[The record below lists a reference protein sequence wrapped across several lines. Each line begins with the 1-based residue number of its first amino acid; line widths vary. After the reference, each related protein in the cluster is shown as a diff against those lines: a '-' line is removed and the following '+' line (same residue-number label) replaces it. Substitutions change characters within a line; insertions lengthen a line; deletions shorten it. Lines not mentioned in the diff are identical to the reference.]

1 MGLIKAAINA
11 VAGNLADQYKEYIY
25 CESLSNDILA
35 SKGHKRVGSR
45 GTNKGDDNVITDGS
59 AIAVNEGQCALV
71 VVDGKVSEVAAEAG
85 VFEFKS
91 AVSPSVFSG
100 SLGDGIMN
108 TIKDIGS
115 RITYGGQAGH
125 DQRVYYV
132 NIKEIMGNRYG
143 TVNPIP
149 FRVVDN
155 NIGLDVDVSLRCNG
169 EYSFRITN
177 PVLFYT
183 NVCGNF
189 GETFNRSNID
199 SMLKAEILTAL
210 QPALGK
216 ISEQGVRPS
225 ALPGKAVEISDALN
239 EALTEKWGKLRG
251 MVVASFAMNPPTLP
265 KEDQEMI
272 TNLQRTAVMRNP
284 NMAAATLVE
293 AQASAMKTAAGNQGG
308 AMMGFMGMN
317 MAQQQGGFNAQSLYQ
332 MGAQQQAQQPV
343 QQNVQQ
349 PAAQAAPAQGTWT
362 CECGASNTG
371 KFCANCGKA
380 KPAQAEGWTCSCGT
394 VNKGKFCQNCG
405 KPRPSG
411 APVYRCDKCGWQP
424 EDPAPPPKFCPEC
437 GDPFDANDLV
447 WTRTKQHKLPLAVYC
462 GWSLCVI

>member
-35 SKGHKRVGSR
+35 AKGHKRVGSR

-100 SLGDGIMN
+100 NLGDGIMN

-225 ALPGKAVEISDALN
+225 ALPGKAVEISEALN

-332 MGAQQQAQQPV
+332 MGAQQPV

-362 CECGASNTG
+362 CECGTSNTG

-424 EDPAPPPKFCPEC
+424 EDPAHPPKFCPEC

-447 WTRTKQHKLPLAVYC
+447 
-462 GWSLCVI
+462 

>member
-35 SKGHKRVGSR
+35 AKGHKRVGSR

-100 SLGDGIMN
+100 NLGDGIMN

-225 ALPGKAVEISDALN
+225 ALPGKAVEISEALN

-343 QQNVQQ
+343 QQ

-411 APVYRCDKCGWQP
+411 APVYRCDKCGWRP
-424 EDPAPPPKFCPEC
+424 EDPAHPPKFCPEC

-447 WTRTKQHKLPLAVYC
+447 
-462 GWSLCVI
+462 

>member
-35 SKGHKRVGSR
+35 AKGHKRVGSR

-59 AIAVNEGQCALV
+59 AITVNEGQCALV

-225 ALPGKAVEISDALN
+225 ALPGKAVEISEALN

-349 PAAQAAPAQGTWT
+349 PAAQGTWT

-371 KFCANCGKA
+371 KFCANCGKG

-411 APVYRCDKCGWQP
+411 APVYRCDKCGWKP
-424 EDPAPPPKFCPEC
+424 EDPAHPPKFCPEC

-447 WTRTKQHKLPLAVYC
+447 
-462 GWSLCVI
+462 

>member
-11 VAGNLADQYKEYIY
+11 VSGNLADQYKEYIY

-35 SKGHKRVGSR
+35 AKGHKRVGSR

-59 AIAVNEGQCALV
+59 AIAVNEGQCALI
-71 VVDGKVSEVAAEAG
+71 VVDGKVSEVVAEAG

-91 AVSPSVFSG
+91 ALSPSVFSG
-100 SLGDGIMN
+100 NLGDSLMN

-169 EYSFRITN
+169 EYSYRITN

-189 GETFNRSNID
+189 GETYNRSSLD
-199 SMLKAEILTAL
+199 SMLKTEIITAL
-210 QPALGK
+210 QPALAK

-225 ALPGKAVEISDALN
+225 SLPAHTTEISEALN
-239 EALTEKWGKLRG
+239 EVLSKKWGEARG
-251 MVVASFAMNPPTLP
+251 MVVASFGMNPPTLP

-272 TNLQRTAVMRNP
+272 TNLQRTAVYRNA
-284 NMAAATLVE
+284 NMAAATMVD
-293 AQASAMKTAAGNQGG
+293 AQAKAMQTAAGNSGG

-317 MAQQQGGFNAQSLYQ
+317 MAQQQGGLNAQQLFQ
-332 MGAQQQAQQPV
+332 MGAQQQAAQQA
-343 QQNVQQ
+343 Q
-349 PAAQAAPAQGTWT
+349 PAPAAAPAQSSAPGWT
-362 CECGASNTG
+362 CECGAANTG
-371 KFCANCGKA
+371 KFCANCGKP
-380 KPAQAEGWTCSCGT
+380 KPAQAEGWTCSCGAL
-394 VNKGKFCQNCG
+394 NKGKFCQNCG
-405 KPRPSG
+405 KPRPAG
-411 APVYRCDKCGWQP
+411 APVYQCDKCGWKP
-424 EDPAPPPKFCPEC
+424 EDPAHPPKFCPEC

-447 WTRTKQHKLPLAVYC
+447 
-462 GWSLCVI
+462 

>member
-35 SKGHKRVGSR
+35 AKGHKRVGSR

-332 MGAQQQAQQPV
+332 MGAQQQAQQP
-343 QQNVQQ
+343 
-349 PAAQAAPAQGTWT
+349 AAQAAPAQGTWT
-362 CECGASNTG
+362 CECGTSNTG

-411 APVYRCDKCGWQP
+411 APVYRCDKCGWKP
-424 EDPAPPPKFCPEC
+424 EDPAHPPKFCPEC

-447 WTRTKQHKLPLAVYC
+447 
-462 GWSLCVI
+462 

>member
-25 CESLSNDILA
+25 CESLSNDVLA
-35 SKGHKRVGSR
+35 AKGHKRVGSR

-108 TIKDIGS
+108 SIKDIGS

-225 ALPGKAVEISDALN
+225 ALPGKAVEISNALN

-343 QQNVQQ
+343 QQ
-349 PAAQAAPAQGTWT
+349 PAAQGTWT
-362 CECGASNTG
+362 CECGTSNTG
-371 KFCANCGKA
+371 KFCANCGKP

-424 EDPAPPPKFCPEC
+424 EDPAHPPKFCPEC

-447 WTRTKQHKLPLAVYC
+447 
-462 GWSLCVI
+462 

>member
-11 VAGNLADQYKEYIY
+11 VSGNLADQYKEYIY

-35 SKGHKRVGSR
+35 AKGHKRVGSR

-59 AIAVNEGQCALV
+59 AIAVNEGQCALI
-71 VVDGKVSEVAAEAG
+71 VVDGKVSEVVAEAG

-91 AVSPSVFSG
+91 ALSPSVFSG
-100 SLGDGIMN
+100 NLGDSLMN

-169 EYSFRITN
+169 EYSYRITN

-189 GETFNRSNID
+189 GETYNRSSLD
-199 SMLKAEILTAL
+199 SMLKTEIITAL
-210 QPALGK
+210 QPALAK

-225 ALPGKAVEISDALN
+225 SLPAHTTEISEALN
-239 EALTEKWGKLRG
+239 EVLSKKWGEARG
-251 MVVASFAMNPPTLP
+251 MVVASFGMNPPTLP

-272 TNLQRTAVMRNP
+272 TNLQRTAVYRNA
-284 NMAAATLVE
+284 NMAAATMVD
-293 AQASAMKTAAGNQGG
+293 AQAKAMQTAAGNSGG

-317 MAQQQGGFNAQSLYQ
+317 MAQQQGGLNAQQLFQ
-332 MGAQQQAQQPV
+332 MGAQQQAAQQA
-343 QQNVQQ
+343 Q
-349 PAAQAAPAQGTWT
+349 PAPAAAPAQNGAAGWT
-362 CECGASNTG
+362 CECGTANTG
-371 KFCANCGKA
+371 KFCANCGKP
-380 KPAQAEGWTCSCGT
+380 KPAQAEGWTCSCGEL
-394 VNKGKFCQNCG
+394 NKGKFCQNCG
-405 KPRPSG
+405 KPRPAG
-411 APVYRCDKCGWQP
+411 APLYQCDKCGWKP
-424 EDPAPPPKFCPEC
+424 EDPAHPPKFCPEC

-447 WTRTKQHKLPLAVYC
+447 
-462 GWSLCVI
+462 

>member
-35 SKGHKRVGSR
+35 AKGHKRVGSR

-183 NVCGNF
+183 NICGNF

-225 ALPGKAVEISDALN
+225 ALPGKAVEISEALN

-293 AQASAMKTAAGNQGG
+293 AQASAMETAAGNQGG

-332 MGAQQQAQQPV
+332 MGAQQQAQQT
-343 QQNVQQ
+343 VQQ

-411 APVYRCDKCGWQP
+411 APVYRCDKCGWKP
-424 EDPAPPPKFCPEC
+424 EDPAHPPKFCPEC

-447 WTRTKQHKLPLAVYC
+447 
-462 GWSLCVI
+462 

>member
-35 SKGHKRVGSR
+35 AKGHKRVGSR

-332 MGAQQQAQQPV
+332 MGAQQAQQPV

-424 EDPAPPPKFCPEC
+424 EDPAHPPKFCPEC
-437 GDPFDANDLV
+437 GDPFDANDL
-447 WTRTKQHKLPLAVYC
+447 
-462 GWSLCVI
+462 I

>member
-35 SKGHKRVGSR
+35 AKGHKRVGSR

-189 GETFNRSNID
+189 GEAFNRSNID

-225 ALPGKAVEISDALN
+225 ALPGKAVEISEALN

-332 MGAQQQAQQPV
+332 MGAQQPV

-362 CECGASNTG
+362 CECGTSNTG

-424 EDPAPPPKFCPEC
+424 EDPAHPPKFCPEC

-447 WTRTKQHKLPLAVYC
+447 
-462 GWSLCVI
+462 

>member
-35 SKGHKRVGSR
+35 AKGHKRVGSR

-225 ALPGKAVEISDALN
+225 ALPGKAVEISEALN

-251 MVVASFAMNPPTLP
+251 MVVASFTMNPPTLP

-332 MGAQQQAQQPV
+332 MGAQQAQQPV

-411 APVYRCDKCGWQP
+411 APVYRCDKCGWKP
-424 EDPAPPPKFCPEC
+424 EDPAHPPKFCPEC

-447 WTRTKQHKLPLAVYC
+447 
-462 GWSLCVI
+462 

>member
-25 CESLSNDILA
+25 CESLSNDVLA
-35 SKGHKRVGSR
+35 AKGHKRVGSR

-59 AIAVNEGQCALV
+59 AISVNEGQCALV

-349 PAAQAAPAQGTWT
+349 PAAQGTWT

-371 KFCANCGKA
+371 KFCANCGKG

-424 EDPAPPPKFCPEC
+424 EDPAHPPKFCPEC

-447 WTRTKQHKLPLAVYC
+447 
-462 GWSLCVI
+462 

>member
-35 SKGHKRVGSR
+35 AKGHKRVGSR

-225 ALPGKAVEISDALN
+225 ALPGKAVEISEALN

-343 QQNVQQ
+343 QQ

-362 CECGASNTG
+362 CECGTSNTG

-424 EDPAPPPKFCPEC
+424 EDPAHPPKFCPEC

-447 WTRTKQHKLPLAVYC
+447 
-462 GWSLCVI
+462 

>member
-25 CESLSNDILA
+25 CESLSNDVLA
-35 SKGHKRVGSR
+35 AKGHKRVGSR

-59 AIAVNEGQCALV
+59 AITVNEGQCALV

-349 PAAQAAPAQGTWT
+349 PAAQGTWT
-362 CECGASNTG
+362 CECGTSNTG

-411 APVYRCDKCGWQP
+411 APVYRCDKCGWKP
-424 EDPAPPPKFCPEC
+424 EDPAHPPKFCPEC

-447 WTRTKQHKLPLAVYC
+447 
-462 GWSLCVI
+462 

>member
-35 SKGHKRVGSR
+35 AKGHKRVGSR

-225 ALPGKAVEISDALN
+225 ALPGKAVEISEALN

-332 MGAQQQAQQPV
+332 MGAQQQT
-343 QQNVQQ
+343 QQ
-349 PAAQAAPAQGTWT
+349 PAASGWT
-362 CECGASNTG
+362 CACGQTGIQG
-371 KFCANCGKA
+371 KFCPNCGKP
-380 KPAQAEGWTCSCGT
+380 KPTPATAAGSWKCSCGA
-394 VNKGKFCQNCG
+394 VNKGKFCAECG
-405 KPRPSG
+405 AKKPAGVPQ
-411 APVYRCDKCGWQP
+411 YKCDKCGWEP
-424 EDPAPPPKFCPEC
+424 ADPSHPPKFCPEC
-437 GDPFDANDLV
+437 GDPFDDGDL
-447 WTRTKQHKLPLAVYC
+447 Q
-462 GWSLCVI
+462 G

>member
-35 SKGHKRVGSR
+35 AKGHKRVGSR

-225 ALPGKAVEISDALN
+225 ALPGKAVEISEALN

-332 MGAQQQAQQPV
+332 MGAQQAQQPV

-411 APVYRCDKCGWQP
+411 APVYRCDKCGWKP
-424 EDPAPPPKFCPEC
+424 EDPAHPPKFCPEC

-447 WTRTKQHKLPLAVYC
+447 
-462 GWSLCVI
+462 

>member
-11 VAGNLADQYKEYIY
+11 VSGNLADQYKEYIY

-35 SKGHKRVGSR
+35 AKGHKRVGSR

-59 AIAVNEGQCALV
+59 AIAVNEGQCALI
-71 VVDGKVSEVAAEAG
+71 VVDGKVSEVVAEAG

-91 AVSPSVFSG
+91 ALSPSVFSG
-100 SLGDGIMN
+100 NLGDSLMN

-169 EYSFRITN
+169 EYSYRITN

-189 GETFNRSNID
+189 GETYNRSSLD
-199 SMLKAEILTAL
+199 SMLKTEIITAL
-210 QPALGK
+210 QPALAK

-225 ALPGKAVEISDALN
+225 SLPAHTTEISEALN
-239 EALTEKWGKLRG
+239 EVLSKKWGEARG
-251 MVVASFAMNPPTLP
+251 MVVASFGMNPPTLP

-272 TNLQRTAVMRNP
+272 TNLQRTAVYRNA
-284 NMAAATLVE
+284 NMAAATMVD
-293 AQASAMKTAAGNQGG
+293 AQAKAMQTAAGNSGG

-317 MAQQQGGFNAQSLYQ
+317 MAQQQGGLNAQQLFQ
-332 MGAQQQAQQPV
+332 MGAQQQAAQQA
-343 QQNVQQ
+343 Q
-349 PAAQAAPAQGTWT
+349 PAPAAAPAQSSVPGWT
-362 CECGASNTG
+362 CECGAANTG
-371 KFCANCGKA
+371 KFCANCGKP
-380 KPAQAEGWTCSCGT
+380 KPAQAEGWTCSCGAL
-394 VNKGKFCQNCG
+394 NKGKFCQNCG
-405 KPRPSG
+405 KPRPAG
-411 APVYRCDKCGWQP
+411 APVYQCDKCGWKP
-424 EDPAPPPKFCPEC
+424 EDPAHPPKFCPEC

-447 WTRTKQHKLPLAVYC
+447 
-462 GWSLCVI
+462 

>member
-11 VAGNLADQYKEYIY
+11 VVGNLADQYKEYIY

-35 SKGHKRVGSR
+35 AKGHKRVGSR

-225 ALPGKAVEISDALN
+225 ALPGKAVEISEALN

-332 MGAQQQAQQPV
+332 MGAQQQAQQT
-343 QQNVQQ
+343 VQQ

-411 APVYRCDKCGWQP
+411 APVYRCDKCGWKP
-424 EDPAPPPKFCPEC
+424 EDPAHPPKFCPEC

-447 WTRTKQHKLPLAVYC
+447 
-462 GWSLCVI
+462 

>member
-11 VAGNLADQYKEYIY
+11 VSGNLADQYKEYIY

-35 SKGHKRVGSR
+35 AKGHKRVGSR

-59 AIAVNEGQCALV
+59 AIAVNEGQCALI
-71 VVDGKVSEVAAEAG
+71 VVDGKVSEVVAEAG

-91 AVSPSVFSG
+91 ALSPSVFSG
-100 SLGDGIMN
+100 NLGDSLMN

-143 TVNPIP
+143 TVNPIL

-169 EYSFRITN
+169 EYSYRITN

-189 GETFNRSNID
+189 GETYNRSSLD
-199 SMLKAEILTAL
+199 SMLKTEIITAL
-210 QPALGK
+210 QPALAK

-225 ALPGKAVEISDALN
+225 SLPAHTTEISEALN
-239 EALTEKWGKLRG
+239 EVLSKKWGEARG
-251 MVVASFAMNPPTLP
+251 MVVASFGMNPPTLP

-272 TNLQRTAVMRNP
+272 TNLQRTAVYRNA
-284 NMAAATLVE
+284 NMAAATMVD
-293 AQASAMKTAAGNQGG
+293 AQAKAMQTAAGNSGG

-317 MAQQQGGFNAQSLYQ
+317 MAQQQGGLNAQQLFQ
-332 MGAQQQAQQPV
+332 MGAQQQAAQQA
-343 QQNVQQ
+343 Q
-349 PAAQAAPAQGTWT
+349 PAPAAAPAQSSAPGWT
-362 CECGASNTG
+362 CECGAANTG
-371 KFCANCGKA
+371 KFCANCGKP
-380 KPAQAEGWTCSCGT
+380 KPAQAEGWTCSCGAL
-394 VNKGKFCQNCG
+394 NKGKFCQNCG
-405 KPRPSG
+405 KPRPAG
-411 APVYRCDKCGWQP
+411 APVYQCDKCGWKP
-424 EDPAPPPKFCPEC
+424 EDPAHPPKFCPEC

-447 WTRTKQHKLPLAVYC
+447 
-462 GWSLCVI
+462 

>member
-1 MGLIKAAINA
+1 MGLIKAALNA
-11 VAGNLADQYKEYIY
+11 VGGNLADQYKEYIY
-25 CESLSNDILA
+25 CDSLPNEILA
-35 SKGHKRVGSR
+35 AKGHKRVGAR

-59 AIAVNEGQCALV
+59 AIAVNEGQCALI

-91 AVSPSVFSG
+91 ALSPSVFSG

-108 TIKDIGS
+108 SLKDIGT
-115 RITYGGQAGH
+115 RISYGGQAAH
-125 DQRVYYV
+125 DQRVYYI
-132 NIKEIMGNRYG
+132 NMKEIMGNRYG
-143 TVNPIP
+143 TVTPIP

-155 NIGLDVDVSLRCNG
+155 NIGLDVDVTLRCNG
-169 EYSFRITN
+169 EYSYRITN

-189 GETFNRSNID
+189 SETFNRSNLD
-199 SMLKAEILTAL
+199 SQLKAEIVTAL

-225 ALPGKAVEISDALN
+225 MLPGKAMEISDALN
-239 EALTEKWGKLRG
+239 EVLSKKWGETRG
-251 MVVASFAMNPPTLP
+251 MVVASFGMKWGEARGIVVSNFAMNPPSLP
-265 KEDQEMI
+265 PEQQEMI

-284 NMAAATLVE
+284 NMAAATLVD

-317 MAQQQGGFNAQSLYQ
+317 MAQQQGGMNAQTLFQ
-332 MGAQQQAQQPV
+332 MGAQQQAQAP
-343 QQNVQQ
+343 Q
-349 PAAQAAPAQGTWT
+349 PAQQAAPQAAPQGSWT
-362 CECGASNTG
+362 CECGTSNTG
-371 KFCANCGKA
+371 KFCANCGKP
-380 KPAQAEGWTCSCGT
+380 KPAQADGWTCSCGT

-405 KPRPSG
+405 KPRPAG
-411 APVYRCDKCGWQP
+411 APIYRCDKCGWQP
-424 EDPAPPPKFCPEC
+424 EDPAHPPKFCPEC

-447 WTRTKQHKLPLAVYC
+447 
-462 GWSLCVI
+462 

>member
-25 CESLSNDILA
+25 CEALSNDILA
-35 SKGHKRVGSR
+35 AKGHKRVGSR

-59 AIAVNEGQCALV
+59 AIAVNEGQCALI

-91 AVSPSVFSG
+91 AVSPSIFSG
-100 SLGDGIMN
+100 NLGDGIMN
-108 TIKDIGS
+108 SIKDIGS

-132 NIKEIMGNRYG
+132 NIKEVMGNRYG

-199 SMLKAEILTAL
+199 SMLKAEIITAL

-225 ALPGKAVEISDALN
+225 MLPSKAVEISEALN

-251 MVVASFAMNPPTLP
+251 MVVSSFAMNPPTLP

-284 NMAAATLVE
+284 NMAAATLVD
-293 AQASAMKTAAGNQGG
+293 AQANAMKTAAGNQGG

-317 MAQQQGGFNAQSLYQ
+317 MAQQQGGFNAQNLYQ

-343 QQNVQQ
+343 QQNPQPVQS
-349 PAAQAAPAQGTWT
+349 APAQGSWT
-362 CECGASNTG
+362 CECGTSNTG
-371 KFCANCGKA
+371 KFCANCGKS
-380 KPAQAEGWTCSCGT
+380 KPAQADGWTCSCGT
-394 VNKGKFCQNCG
+394 LNKGKFCQNCG

-424 EDPAPPPKFCPEC
+424 EDPAHPPKFCPEC

-447 WTRTKQHKLPLAVYC
+447 
-462 GWSLCVI
+462 

>member
-35 SKGHKRVGSR
+35 AKGHKRVGSR

-108 TIKDIGS
+108 TIKDIDS

-225 ALPGKAVEISDALN
+225 ALPGKAVEISEALN

-332 MGAQQQAQQPV
+332 MGAQQQAQQT
-343 QQNVQQ
+343 VQQ

-424 EDPAPPPKFCPEC
+424 EDPAHPPKFCPEC

-447 WTRTKQHKLPLAVYC
+447 
-462 GWSLCVI
+462 

>member
-35 SKGHKRVGSR
+35 AKGHKRVGSR

-225 ALPGKAVEISDALN
+225 ALPGKAVEISEALN

-332 MGAQQQAQQPV
+332 MGAQQAQQPV

-424 EDPAPPPKFCPEC
+424 EDPAHPPKFCPEC
-437 GDPFDANDLV
+437 GDPFDANDL
-447 WTRTKQHKLPLAVYC
+447 
-462 GWSLCVI
+462 I

>member
-35 SKGHKRVGSR
+35 AKGHKRVGSR

-169 EYSFRITN
+169 EYSF

-362 CECGASNTG
+362 CECGTSNTG

-411 APVYRCDKCGWQP
+411 APVYRCDKCGWKP
-424 EDPAPPPKFCPEC
+424 EDPAHPPKFCPEC

-447 WTRTKQHKLPLAVYC
+447 
-462 GWSLCVI
+462 

>member
-35 SKGHKRVGSR
+35 AKGHKRVGSR

-343 QQNVQQ
+343 QQ

-411 APVYRCDKCGWQP
+411 TPVYRCDKCGWKP
-424 EDPAPPPKFCPEC
+424 EDPAHPPKFCPEC
-437 GDPFDANDLV
+437 GDPFDANDL
-447 WTRTKQHKLPLAVYC
+447 
-462 GWSLCVI
+462 I

>member
-35 SKGHKRVGSR
+35 AKGHKRVGSR

-225 ALPGKAVEISDALN
+225 ALPGKAVEISEALN

-332 MGAQQQAQQPV
+332 MGAQQQAQQT
-343 QQNVQQ
+343 VQQ

-411 APVYRCDKCGWQP
+411 APVYRCDKCGWKP
-424 EDPAPPPKFCPEC
+424 EDPAHPPKFCPEC

-447 WTRTKQHKLPLAVYC
+447 
-462 GWSLCVI
+462 